1 MKTKLL
7 AILLIS
13 VSLFFI
19 GCDEDSIAEA
29 VIGSNSITLSGEIN
43 KSFDADCIAGMGYE
57 DSTSAFVA
65 ILQPKNSDPIS
76 FIDQLTLMKESETL
90 PAIGKYNIGT
100 NVESGEDF
108 FGFYSA
114 KDTTIYTMYS
124 GSVEITESSTS
135 KIAGTF
141 ELAGYYGMF
150 SPDSTR
156 TLNITCEFST
166 IPVNLD

>member
-13 VSLFFI
+13 VSLFFN

-43 KSFDADCIAGMGYE
+43 KSFDADCITGMTYE
-57 DSTSAFVA
+57 DSTSDFVV
-65 ILQPKNSDPIS
+65 IVQPKNSNLNS
-76 FIDQLTLMKESETL
+76 FIDKFALTKKSDGL
-90 PAIGKYNIGT
+90 PAIGKYDIGD
-100 NVESGEDF
+100 NVDSEKDF
-108 FGFYSA
+108 LGFYSA
-114 KDTTIYTMYS
+114 NDTTIYAMYS
-124 GSVEITESSTS
+124 GSIEITESSTS

-150 SPDSTR
+150 FPDSTR
-156 TLNITCEFST
+156 TLNITGKFSA
-166 IPVNLD
+166 IPINLN